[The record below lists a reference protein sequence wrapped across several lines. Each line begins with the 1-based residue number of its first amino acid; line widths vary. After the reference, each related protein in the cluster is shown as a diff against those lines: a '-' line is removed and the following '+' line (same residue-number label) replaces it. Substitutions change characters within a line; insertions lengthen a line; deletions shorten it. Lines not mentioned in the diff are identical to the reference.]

1 MAEDIAGDTF
11 GGRVRQCRKNAGIS
25 VEKLRD
31 RVLTLVPSRYVP
43 GVKTFYRIEAG
54 EVDEAH
60 VDGILVVGIANA
72 LGVRISALSQ
82 EVADE
87 NERLG
92 DLLTS
97 SLRWITTPG
106 QASFDDLLLTAA

>member
-1 MAEDIAGDTF
+1 MADDTADTL
-11 GGRVRQCRKNAGIS
+11 GARVRQARKDARLS

-31 RVLTLVPSRYVP
+31 RVMTLVPARYVP
-43 GVKTFYRIEAG
+43 GVKTFYRIEAD
-54 EVDEAH
+54 EVDEAS
-60 VDGILVVGIANA
+60 VDGILIVGIANA
-72 LGVRISALSQ
+72 CGVRISALSQ

-97 SLRWITTPG
+97 SLRWITAIPG
-106 QASFDDLLLTAA
+106 QLDLLAVA